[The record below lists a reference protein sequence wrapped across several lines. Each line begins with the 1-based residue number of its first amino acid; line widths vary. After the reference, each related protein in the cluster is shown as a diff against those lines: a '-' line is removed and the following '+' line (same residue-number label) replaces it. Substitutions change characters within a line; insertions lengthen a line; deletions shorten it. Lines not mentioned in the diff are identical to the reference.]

1 MRGSSS
7 AAPRRSYYDRMR
19 AVLRDWDALFAEL
32 GAQVAGQ
39 TTRVRTYYA
48 RTAEHWLARYL
59 THRDEVEAKFDARF
73 ARAWQLYLSG
83 TVAAFTSSTLELFQ
97 VAFARAR
104 HNTMPW

>member
-48 RTAEHWLARYL
+48 RTAEQVRPRLEQAERDLAEL
-59 THRDEVEAKFDARF
+59 RDAPVGAWRRRTPELERQFAELRDLVATAR
-73 ARAWQLYLSG
+73 
-83 TVAAFTSSTLELFQ
+83 VD
-97 VAFARAR
+97 
-104 HNTMPW
+104 